1 MNYRHLIA
9 TACASAVIAGGV
21 VAPATAHAHVDIDP
35 LSRECKEAT
44 AAAKR
49 GAPIPHM
56 DRFVFS
62 DNENALVENTLYL
75 YAPDHL
81 KKHIDRATAEWV
93 KATNGLVRF
102 EYVDKPGYKVVT
114 VQEANLG
121 GSVGRVTGN
130 VHNMRVLINPDTIRG
145 GHEPSITMT
154 LAHEIGH
161 AMGLAHS
168 CDGALMKVGNNRGK
182 SATTPQ
188 ALDAQVLIQHNNLK
202 QYGGRPPKPSTTA
215 APAPA
220 PVEPTTSEPAP
231 VVPEP
236 STPEVSTVVT
246 TVPATTTTEEPTTEE
261 PTTETT
267 VIETVVVEEP
277 TSAELA
283 PEETTK
289 VAPVEEL
296 PKPTTL
302 QEALDA
308 VKEAKH
314 QYVAADE
321 AVKAAQETGE
331 GIDEAEAAADAA
343 WSVLQTVQN
352 NLEEFKAQHPD
363 ATLEPE
369 PTQKPEPTSEVTTK
383 PEVTTPRSTTTA
395 KATTSAPTTT
405 STTSR
410 TSTTSP
416 TLRPTPTTQTQA
428 TKTTTTTKLSEVAP
442 SSTTEKATTTK
453 QATSSKETTVTTTPR
468 TSAVTPSTT
477 PRFST
482 KTSTTKATPTTVT
495 RATKVTTTTKSSDVA
510 PSSTP
515 RLSTKTST
523 TKVTPTTK
531 PSEAAPTTTAAA
543 TTVVEIPEESVVDKS
558 TSATTT
564 ITDSLEIPTG
574 KEDGSA
580 KSSSTSPL
588 AIIVPSILLVL
599 TGLGAVGFYLYKH
612 YF

>member
-62 DNENALVENTLYL
+62 DNENALVGNTLYL
-75 YAPDHL
+75 HAPEHL
-81 KKHIDRATAEWV
+81 KPHINRATDEWV
-93 KATNGLVRF
+93 RATNGLVRF

-121 GSVGRVTGN
+121 GSVGRVIGN
-130 VHNMRVLINPDTIRG
+130 VNNMKVLINPDTIRG

-220 PVEPTTSEPAP
+220 PVEPTTSKPAPVPVEPTTSEPAP
-231 VVPEP
+231 VVPQPSTPEP

-246 TVPATTTTEEPTTEE
+246 TVPATTTTEEPTSEE
-261 PTTETT
+261 PTSETT

-277 TSAELA
+277 TSAEPT
-283 PEETTK
+283 PEEPTQ

-308 VKEAKH
+308 VKEAARN
-314 QYVAADE
+314 YIAAD
-321 AVKAAQETGE
+321 AAATAAQETGE

-343 WSVLQTVQN
+343 WSVLQAAQN

-369 PTQKPEPTSEVTTK
+369 ESVTPTATPTTKPELEPEPTQVPEPTSEVTTK

-405 STTSR
+405 STTS
-410 TSTTSP
+410 
-416 TLRPTPTTQTQA
+416 
-428 TKTTTTTKLSEVAP
+428 
-442 SSTTEKATTTK
+442 
-453 QATSSKETTVTTTPR
+453 
-468 TSAVTPSTT
+468 
-477 PRFST
+477 
-482 KTSTTKATPTTVT
+482 
-495 RATKVTTTTKSSDVA
+495 
-510 PSSTP
+510 
-515 RLSTKTST
+515 
-523 TKVTPTTK
+523 
-531 PSEAAPTTTAAA
+531 
-543 TTVVEIPEESVVDKS
+543 
-558 TSATTT
+558 
-564 ITDSLEIPTG
+564 
-574 KEDGSA
+574 
-580 KSSSTSPL
+580 
-588 AIIVPSILLVL
+588 
-599 TGLGAVGFYLYKH
+599 
-612 YF
+612 

>member
-1 MNYRHLIA
+1 M
-9 TACASAVIAGGV
+9 IAGGV

-75 YAPDHL
+75 YAPDRL
-81 KKHIDRATAEWV
+81 KPHINRATAEWV
-93 KATNGLVRF
+93 KATNELVRF

-202 QYGGRPPKPSTTA
+202 QYGGRRPQPSTTA

-231 VVPEP
+231 VVPQPSTPEP

-246 TVPATTTTEEPTTEE
+246 TVPATTTTEEPTSEE

-277 TSAELA
+277 TSAEPT

-308 VKEAKH
+308 VKEAKD

-321 AVKAAQETGE
+321 AARAAQKRGE

-343 WSVLQTVQN
+343 WSVLQAAQN

-369 PTQKPEPTSEVTTK
+369 PQPTSEVTTK

-428 TKTTTTTKLSEVAP
+428 TKVTTTTKLSEVAP
-442 SSTTEKATTTK
+442 STTTQKATTTK

-468 TSAVTPSTT
+468 TSAVTS
-477 PRFST
+477 
-482 KTSTTKATPTTVT
+482 
-495 RATKVTTTTKSSDVA
+495 
-510 PSSTP
+510 SSTP
-515 RLSTKTST
+515 QFSTKTST

-531 PSEAAPTTTAAA
+531 PSQVTSATTTKQATPSAESKVSTSSATTSAQLTVTTTTSASTETTTAAA
-543 TTVVEIPEESVVDKS
+543 TTVVGIPEGSVVDKS
-558 TSATTT
+558 TSAPTT
-564 ITDSLEIPTG
+564 ITESLEIPTG

>member
-75 YAPDHL
+75 YAPDRL
-81 KKHIDRATAEWV
+81 KPHINRATAEWV

-145 GHEPSITMT
+145 GDEPSITMT

-231 VVPEP
+231 VVPQPSTPEP

-246 TVPATTTTEEPTTEE
+246 TVPATTTTEEPTSEE
-261 PTTETT
+261 PTSETT

-277 TSAELA
+277 TSAEPT
-283 PEETTK
+283 PEETTQ

-302 QEALDA
+302 KEALDA
-308 VKEAKH
+308 VKEAERN
-314 QYVAADE
+314 YIAAD
-321 AVKAAQETGE
+321 AAATAAKEKGE
-331 GIDEAEAAADAA
+331 GVDEAEAAAEAA
-343 WSVLQTVQN
+343 WHVLRAAQN
-352 NLEEFKAQHPD
+352 NLEEFKAQYPD

-369 PTQKPEPTSEVTTK
+369 EP
-383 PEVTTPRSTTTA
+383 
-395 KATTSAPTTT
+395 
-405 STTSR
+405 
-410 TSTTSP
+410 
-416 TLRPTPTTQTQA
+416 
-428 TKTTTTTKLSEVAP
+428 
-442 SSTTEKATTTK
+442 
-453 QATSSKETTVTTTPR
+453 
-468 TSAVTPSTT
+468 VTP
-477 PRFST
+477 P
-482 KTSTTKATPTTVT
+482 A
-495 RATKVTTTTKSSDVA
+495 
-510 PSSTP
+510 
-515 RLSTKTST
+515 
-523 TKVTPTTK
+523 TPTTK
-531 PSEAAPTTTAAA
+531 PELEPKPTTKAEV
-543 TTVVEIPEESVVDKS
+543 TTQR
-558 TSATTT
+558 
-564 ITDSLEIPTG
+564 PTPPT
-574 KEDGSA
+574 KPTPDTKA
-580 KSSSTSPL
+580 
-588 AIIVPSILLVL
+588 
-599 TGLGAVGFYLYKH
+599 
-612 YF
+612 

>member
-1 MNYRHLIA
+1 M
-9 TACASAVIAGGV
+9 IAGGV

-93 KATNGLVRF
+93 KATNELVRF

-202 QYGGRPPKPSTTA
+202 QYGGRRPQPGTTA
-215 APAPA
+215 APAPV

-231 VVPEP
+231 VVPEPSTPEP

-246 TVPATTTTEEPTTEE
+246 TVPATTTTEEPTSEE
-261 PTTETT
+261 PTSETT

-277 TSAELA
+277 TSAEPT
-283 PEETTK
+283 PEEPTQ

-308 VKEAKH
+308 LKEAKH

-343 WSVLQTVQN
+343 WSVLQAAQN

-369 PTQKPEPTSEVTTK
+369 PTQVPEPTSEVTTK

-395 KATTSAPTTT
+395 
-405 STTSR
+405 
-410 TSTTSP
+410 
-416 TLRPTPTTQTQA
+416 
-428 TKTTTTTKLSEVAP
+428 
-442 SSTTEKATTTK
+442 KATTTK

-495 RATKVTTTTKSSDVA
+495 RATKVTTTSRPFEVA

-543 TTVVEIPEESVVDKS
+543 TTVVEIPEGSVVDKS

-564 ITDSLEIPTG
+564 ITESLEIPTG